1 MLFCVH
7 RAFETDFTVSFN
19 MDDMQVFRDI
29 LADIPVVEVEG
40 VVFPKLFESNRP
52 MAEHIECIRALE
64 LNDND
69 VLLCAYG
76 KAGTH
81 WMWEMGS
88 MLLAGR
94 PDYDKRAKE
103 NVMMEAI
110 EVEKLQALPSPRL
123 LNTHLYP
130 SMLPRDVKNKKVKVI
145 HVYRNI
151 KDVMVS
157 AYFHWKRVPIA
168 TRWTIEVMDK
178 LFLDEKYVG
187 GNYIMYMKKM
197 AEFRKENP
205 EVPVFNVSFED
216 MKKDP
221 LGTVRLLAQFL
232 GVPAPPELCEQI
244 ADACGFQKMKEAN
257 DAKQLP
263 EWLSSLGNFNSHMYR
278 KGEVGDWKNHL
289 TVAQSE
295 RLDAAVKELD
305 GLDYHFRYTL

>member
-1 MLFCVH
+1 M
-7 RAFETDFTVSFN
+7 
-19 MDDMQVFRDI
+19 
-29 LADIPVVEVEG
+29 PVVEVEG
-40 VVFPKLFESNRP
+40 LVLPKLFENNRP

-69 VLLCAYG
+69 VLLCAYP

-81 WMWEMGS
+81 WMWEVGC

-94 PDYDKRAKE
+94 PDYDKRTKE

-145 HVYRNI
+145 HVYRNV

-157 AYFHWKRVPIA
+157 AYFHMNQMLEDSKSTVA
-168 TRWTIEVMDK
+168 EMDK
-178 LFLDEKYVG
+178 TFLDEKCIG
-187 GNYIMYMKKM
+187 GNYFIYMKKM

-205 EVPVFNVSFED
+205 EVPVFNVSYED
-216 MKKDP
+216 MKEDP
-221 LGTVRLLAQFL
+221 TGTVRRLAEFL
-232 GVPAPPELCEQI
+232 GVPTSPELCVQI
-244 ADACGFQKMKEAN
+244 AEACSFQNMKIA
-257 DAKQLP
+257 DDTKQTP
-263 EWLSSLGNFNSHMYR
+263 EWFERIPIPKVKFYR